1 MSVKGFFEKSLQRKG
16 EKGSNLPLDSN
27 GELPCAGARLDD
39 NVGLLDTGFQELG
52 LCAGDE
58 GLDDG
63 NVPAR
68 VDDADAQAGAVVVLR
83 SGALDGR
90 HGWLGWFNKDAE

>member
-1 MSVKGFFEKSLQRKG
+1 MQQEGRGG
-16 EKGSNLPLDSN
+16 EGAEWEEGSNLPLDGN
-27 GELPCAGARLDD
+27 GKLPCAGARLDD

-63 NVPAR
+63 DVPAR

-90 HGWLGWFNKDAE
+90 HGGLAGSKDAE

>member
-1 MSVKGFFEKSLQRKG
+1 MSVKGFLEKSSRPEREG
-16 EKGSNLPLDSN
+16 EAFLPLDSN
-27 GELPCAGARLDD
+27 GKLPCAGARLDD
-39 NVGLLDTGFQELG
+39 NVGLLHTSFQELG
-52 LCAGDE
+52 LCASDE

-90 HGWLGWFNKDAE
+90 HGGFGWSIKEC

>member
-1 MSVKGFFEKSLQRKG
+1 MSVKEQKLLEKVIAR
-16 EKGSNLPLDSN
+16 ESNLPLDSN
-27 GELPCAGARLDD
+27 GKLPRAGARLDD
-39 NVGLLDTGFQELG
+39 NVGLLDSGFQELG

-90 HGWLGWFNKDAE
+90 HGGFWLIK